1 MPQSFV
7 RRSSFVA
14 AVAVAVFSF
23 GPFAATAQAQDDKVF
38 ALADVQTPP
47 KLKSAAAAGQLI
59 SDSYPADLKSRGVG
73 GMVQVE
79 FVVGVDGKVE
89 AGSVKVLDATQTQ
102 LGEAAKKVAAKLV
115 FNPGK
120 AAGTAVKT
128 KVVLPIIYKAN

>member
-7 RRSSFVA
+7 RRSSLFA

-23 GPFAATAQAQDDKVF
+23 GPFASTAQAQDDKVF
-38 ALADVQTPP
+38 ALADVQSPP
-47 KLKSAAAAGQLI
+47 KLKSPAAAGRLI
-59 SDSYPADLKSRGVG
+59 SDSYPADLKSRGIG

-102 LGEAAKKVAAKLV
+102 LGEAAKGVAAKLV

-120 AAGTAVKT
+120 AAGTPVKT
-128 KVVLPIIYKAN
+128 KVVLPIVYKVN